1 MPNFLTNATAT
12 FKSKVN
18 NVWVDQFILDVARC
32 SPSASQQSWAK
43 FSGTFYSYKIL
54 AVLSEEQRNQI
65 TEEWRITVGGKEF
78 SIEEIKHS
86 IDHLGYD
93 HTSILIKD
101 LRN

>member
-12 FKSKVN
+12 FRSKVEGT
-18 NVWVDQFILDVARC
+18 WGDKYTLDVAMC
-32 SPSASQQSWAK
+32 SPSAAQQSWAR
-43 FSGTFYSYKIL
+43 FSGTFYSYKL
-54 AVLSEEQRNQI
+54 LVVLSEEQRNLF
-65 TEEWRITVGGKEF
+65 TEEWRITVGGKDY

-101 LRN
+101 LR